1 MPTVYKKDS
10 FPVTFQLQDWQDATL
25 ENSWANV
32 GSPYYDAGYYKDPF
46 GIVRLRGRVY
56 SGSSGT
62 VALTLP
68 TGFRP
73 NATIKLPAEDSG
85 SVTSVTINSSGQV
98 ILTTSGGSPEIS
110 LESITFLA
118 EA

>member
-1 MPTVYKKDS
+1 MTFVQS
-10 FPVTFQLQDWQDATL
+10 TNGFPVSFVRQDWQDATL
-25 ENSWANV
+25 VNSWASV
-32 GSPYYDAGYYKDPF
+32 GSPYYNAGYYKDPF
-46 GIVRLRGRVY
+46 GIVRLRGRVNR
-56 SGSSGT
+56 GSSGT

-85 SVTSVTINSSGQV
+85 SVTINSFGQV
-98 ILTTSGGSPEIS
+98 ILTTSGGTPEIS

>member
-10 FPVTFQLQDWQDATL
+10 FPVTFQLQDWQAPTL
-25 ENSWANV
+25 GASWANV

-46 GIVRLRGRVY
+46 GIVRLRGGIAGGA
-56 SGSSGT
+56 SASSPF
-62 VALTLP
+62 TLP
-68 TGFRP
+68 AGFRP
-73 NATIKLPAEDSG
+73 NAAIAFALADSG
-85 SVTSVTINSSGQV
+85 TGAIASIASSGV
-98 ILTTSGGSPEIS
+98 ITITHGGGTPTVS

>member
-1 MPTVYKKDS
+1 MTFVQS
-10 FPVTFQLQDWQDATL
+10 TNGFPVSFVRQDWQDATL

-32 GSPYYDAGYYKDPF
+32 GSPYYNAGYYKDPF
-46 GIVRLRGRVY
+46 GIVRLRGRVD

-85 SVTSVTINSSGQV
+85 SVASVTINSSGQV
-98 ILTTSGGSPEIS
+98 TLTTSGGTPEIS

>member
-1 MPTVYKKDS
+1 MTFVQS
-10 FPVTFQLQDWQDATL
+10 TNGFPVSFVRQDWQDATL

-32 GSPYYDAGYYKDPF
+32 GSPYYNAGYYKDPF

-85 SVTSVTINSSGQV
+85 SVTINFSGQV
-98 ILTTSGGSPEIS
+98 ILTTSSVTPEIS